1 MFLIEKSSG
10 RTQSSRTIVHILV
23 LANSLI
29 NHFHHEIHILFCNNG
44 RSCQHITLRRKSIHI
59 VKVEKTNG
67 EESLQPRF
75 LSGGKQHIA
84 IFNCFHHTSTGI
96 YRAERILIVP
106 ALIFEELECRMC
118 SERTESKYDISVGI
132 LG

>member
-44 RSCQHITLRRKSIHI
+44 RPCQHITLRRKSIHI
-59 VKVEKTNG
+59 VEVEKTNG
-67 EESLQPRF
+67 EESLQPR
-75 LSGGKQHIA
+75 LLTGGKQHVTIL
-84 IFNCFHHTSTGI
+84 NRFHHTSTGI
-96 YRAERILIVP
+96 YRAESILIVP
-106 ALIFEELECRMC
+106 PLVFKQLECRMC
-118 SERTESKYDISVGI
+118 SKRTK
-132 LG
+132 